1 MTHRTNVA
9 TADKWELVR
18 IVMRQ
23 AKDEPE
29 VMQSWAEGYLEL
41 IDEEELR
48 AMATDAL
55 EIETILEKEN

>member
-1 MTHRTNVA
+1 MDRNTIA

-41 IDEEELR
+41 IDEDELR
-48 AMATDAL
+48 AMAADAL
-55 EIETILEKEN
+55 EITRILEEK